1 MQSALY
7 KKINKMKKIR
17 VMLVVFMSL
26 LVLSGITA
34 FPLRT
39 EMEFLMAHK
48 NMFPNTLA
56 VWIETI
62 YDAVKQTPDVVLYG
76 TDWLAFAH
84 IIIALFFI
92 PVYIDPIRY
101 KANLIVAMI
110 ACGAVF
116 ILAFVCGPIRGI
128 PFFHQLIDCAFGFI
142 GFFPLWFVYKKVDQL
157 EIQNKKS

>member
-1 MQSALY
+1 
-7 KKINKMKKIR
+7 MKKIR
-17 VMLVVFMSL
+17 SLLIVFMSL
-26 LVLSGITA
+26 LILSGITA

-39 EMEFLMAHK
+39 EMDLLMAHK

-62 YDAVKQTPDVVLYG
+62 YNAIKQTPDVVLYG

-92 PVYIDPIRY
+92 PVYINPVRY
-101 KANLIVAMI
+101 KANLVVAMI

-142 GFFPLWFVYKKVDQL
+142 GFFPLWVVYKKVNQL
-157 EIQNKKS
+157 EILNQK

>member
-1 MQSALY
+1 
-7 KKINKMKKIR
+7 MKKVRI
-17 VMLVVFMSL
+17 MLVVFMSFL
-26 LVLSGITA
+26 ILSGITA

-39 EMEFLMAHK
+39 EMDFLMAHK

-62 YDAVKQTPDVVLYG
+62 YNALKQTPDVVLYG

-92 PVYIDPIRY
+92 PVYLDPIRY

-110 ACGAVF
+110 ACGSVF
-116 ILAFVCGPIRGI
+116 ILALVCGPLRSI

-157 EIQNKKS
+157 ENLK

>member
-1 MQSALY
+1 
-7 KKINKMKKIR
+7 
-17 VMLVVFMSL
+17 MLVVFMSL

-62 YDAVKQTPDVVLYG
+62 YIAVKQTPDVVLYG

-142 GFFPLWFVYKKVDQL
+142 GFFPLWFVYKKVNQL
-157 EIQNKKS
+157 EILNQK